1 MEEIKHGE
9 AHRRLLVT
17 LADIQKGMGDN
28 LLPNSDQDF
37 PTADGSYA
45 QAFAE
50 FGVDLDRL
58 PPQESADR
66 LRKLGDAF
74 QAPVAAAL
82 DDWGYVRF
90 VLKSTAPRYPRDNAR
105 LHQAS
110 RLLDPD
116 PVRNRIRDAVMGR
129 DEPALARLA
138 AELDPAGQPA
148 QTCNWAGTMLYWLRP
163 QDDFSKATAFLRRA
177 QGSHPGDFQINHNL
191 AFQLVR
197 AGSPDEAEPY
207 ARVSLALRP
216 GSATA
221 HQAMGH
227 FVAALDMH
235 QRLIAIAPHVVRHH
249 FHVGNHLEK
258 QGEAAEARDVFRR
271 SVVLVA
277 RHHPCYDWLL
287 AAWRRFGLVDEAVAA
302 YRAEIALHPDKLE
315 TREGLC
321 RLLADNSRWRE
332 HVQALQEIVL
342 RERGPER
349 SASAQYLLGIGLRN
363 AADIEGAVA
372 ALKRGAEALPG
383 DPPEARPR
391 RC

>member
-1 MEEIKHGE
+1 
-9 AHRRLLVT
+9 
-17 LADIQKGMGDN
+17 
-28 LLPNSDQDF
+28 
-37 PTADGSYA
+37 
-45 QAFAE
+45 
-50 FGVDLDRL
+50 
-58 PPQESADR
+58 
-66 LRKLGDAF
+66 
-74 QAPVAAAL
+74 
-82 DDWGYVRF
+82 
-90 VLKSTAPRYPRDNAR
+90 
-105 LHQAS
+105 
-110 RLLDPD
+110 
-116 PVRNRIRDAVMGR
+116 
-129 DEPALARLA
+129 
-138 AELDPAGQPA
+138 
-148 QTCNWAGTMLYWLRP
+148 MLYWLRP

-207 ARVSLALRP
+207 ARVSLALRL

-227 FVAALDMH
+227 FDAALDMH

-277 RHHPCYDWLL
+277 RHHPRYDWLL

-342 RERGPER
+342 RERDPER